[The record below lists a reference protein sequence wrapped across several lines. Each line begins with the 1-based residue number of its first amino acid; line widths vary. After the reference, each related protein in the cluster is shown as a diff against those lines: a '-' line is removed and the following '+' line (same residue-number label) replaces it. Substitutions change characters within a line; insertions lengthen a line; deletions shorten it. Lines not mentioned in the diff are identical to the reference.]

1 VLKQRIITALIL
13 APAAIWLVLF
23 ASTQVLGVAL
33 GLVVLLGA
41 LEWARLAGYSEPLG
55 RALFLIGLTLLMV
68 AAEAWRRDQGGQW
81 IYLAASLWWLGVLG
95 LLLRRRQ
102 GNLGEAQGKSPLALL
117 AGILVLLPAWLAM
130 VELHQRQPAGPGLLL
145 FVLLMIWL
153 ADIGAYFA
161 GRRFGKTKLA
171 PAISPGKTLEGV
183 YGALF
188 TLLLSGLVLHLWGV
202 LPQLGLLPLLLLC
215 LLVGLFSIVGDLFES
230 LLKRRR
236 GVKDSGRLL
245 PGHGGVLDRIDSLTA
260 ALPLFLF
267 GLNLLG
273 AA

>member
-1 VLKQRIITALIL
+1 MLKQRIITALIL

-55 RALFLIGLTLLMV
+55 RALFLIALTLLMV

-117 AGILVLLPAWLAM
+117 AGVLVLLPAWLAM

-183 YGALF
+183 YGAMF
-188 TLLLSGLVLHLWGV
+188 SLLLSGLALYLWGV

-236 GVKDSGRLL
+236 GVKDSGKLL